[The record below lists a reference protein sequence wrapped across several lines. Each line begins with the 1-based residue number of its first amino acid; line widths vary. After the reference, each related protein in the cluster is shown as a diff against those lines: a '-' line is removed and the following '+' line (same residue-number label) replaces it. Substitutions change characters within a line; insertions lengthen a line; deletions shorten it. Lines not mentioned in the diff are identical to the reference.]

1 MFQRRVFL
9 VSLVLSFILNAVV
22 FGYLFRFKPV
32 KPEKAR
38 VIDLSFEAVELKRSN
53 LSKQTR
59 KERAG
64 KETAKKRKR
73 SFQKN
78 QKEKTPK
85 RESIFT
91 KVSHVKKSRKKT
103 EKERSR
109 KERKKP
115 EKQKEVKRVKREK
128 PKKSSFPSKS
138 SEINKSSTPVGSQ
151 KEKRREENLKKPVA
165 NRIQRVQAPS
175 GSPPVKSR
183 LRTDNSSESVI
194 KKGVQ
199 QKSAKKGSKEESRE
213 NYLKLLLAEIEKNKF
228 YPLIARKIGIEG
240 KVKLKVVV
248 GSRGELLSVK
258 VLSSDSSIL
267 ERAAVKT
274 LKKCHFPPPPNG
286 KFETELTI
294 RYKLN

>member
-9 VSLVLSFILNAVV
+9 FSLVLSLILNAVV
-22 FGYLFRFKPV
+22 FGYLFKFEPV
-32 KPEKAR
+32 KPKKER
-38 VIDLSFEAVELKRSN
+38 VIDLSFEAVELKSSN
-53 LSKQTR
+53 LDKQKASEETV
-59 KERAG
+59 KEG
-64 KETAKKRKR
+64 KR

-78 QKEKTPK
+78 QKEKIPK
-85 RESIFT
+85 RERIFT
-91 KVSHVKKSRKKT
+91 KVSRVKKSRKKT

-109 KERKKP
+109 KEKGRL
-115 EKQKEVKRVKREK
+115 EKRKEVKQIKQIEREK
-128 PKKSSFPSKS
+128 PKESPLPSKS
-138 SEINKSSTPVGSQ
+138 SEIKKSSTPVSSQ
-151 KEKRREENLKKPVA
+151 KEKRREENLKRPVA
-165 NRIQRVQAPS
+165 SGTQKVQTPS

-274 LKKCHFPPPPNG
+274 LKRCHFPPPPNG

>member
-1 MFQRRVFL
+1 MFQRRVFF
-9 VSLVLSFILNAVV
+9 VSFVLSLILNAVV

-32 KPEKAR
+32 KPEGEKL
-38 VIDLSFEAVELKRSN
+38 IDLSFEAIELKGSN
-53 LSKQTR
+53 LDKQKASEETV
-59 KERAG
+59 KEG
-64 KETAKKRKR
+64 KR

-78 QKEKTPK
+78 QKEKIPK
-85 RESIFT
+85 RERIFT
-91 KVSHVKKSRKKT
+91 KVSRVKKSRKKT

-109 KERKKP
+109 KEKGRL
-115 EKQKEVKRVKREK
+115 EKRKEVKQIEREK
-128 PKKSSFPSKS
+128 PKESPLPSKS
-138 SEINKSSTPVGSQ
+138 SEIKKSSTPVSSQ
-151 KEKRREENLKKPVA
+151 KEKRREENLKRPVA
-165 NRIQRVQAPS
+165 SGTQKVQMPS
-175 GSPPVKSR
+175 GSSLAKSS
-183 LRTDNSSESVI
+183 LRTDNSSESV
-194 KKGVQ
+194 GGQNVR
-199 QKSAKKGSKEESRE
+199 QKSAEKGSKEESRE

-228 YPLIARKIGIEG
+228 YPLIARKMGIEG

-274 LKKCHFPPPPNG
+274 LKRCHFPPPPNG